1 MALLIPM
8 RPITT
13 SSAVAAIVVRSGEV
27 EVPYAGQLALV
38 CDENGRY
45 RLAEKLFPEEETLVG
60 RWRPTHED
68 GRPMAPGDV
77 LSSEEA
83 ERAVRFL
90 LGLGPVLAGQRWPRR
105 AKIRTPP
112 GKARHARA

>member
-27 EVPYAGQLALV
+27 EVPYAGKLALV
-38 CDENGRY
+38 CDEN
-45 RLAEKLFPEEETLVG
+45 EETLVG

-77 LSSEEA
+77 LNSEEA